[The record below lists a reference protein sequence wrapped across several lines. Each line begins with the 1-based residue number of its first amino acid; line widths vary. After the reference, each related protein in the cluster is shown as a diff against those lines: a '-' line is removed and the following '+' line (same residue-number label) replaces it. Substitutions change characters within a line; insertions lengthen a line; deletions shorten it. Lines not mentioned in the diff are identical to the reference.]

1 MEPTKDEL
9 RVLTA
14 VAAADE
20 VTLEDLAR
28 QLGMDIRA
36 VARLIC
42 TGFAK
47 IATDVDTGQVAQDLR
62 EQWLREEGG
71 VNE

>member
-9 RVLTA
+9 RVLAA

-20 VTLEDLAR
+20 VTLEGLAE
-28 QLGMDIRA
+28 QLGMHISV

-62 EQWLREEGG
+62 EQWLREESTL
-71 VNE
+71 

>member
-9 RVLTA
+9 RVLAA

-20 VTLEDLAR
+20 VTLEGLSK
-28 QLGMDIRA
+28 QLGMSMGT

-47 IATDVDTGQVAQDLR
+47 IATDVDTGQVSQDLR
-62 EQWLREEGG
+62 AQWQREEGG
-71 VNE
+71 A